1 MGFFLSNKF
10 RSVFILLKSNRRS
23 SIIGLKKK
31 IVKRYKKV
39 MMSHT
44 NVSII
49 RIFNKLLKIK
59 EMLEKQKFSFKQND
73 TEAMVNLKAYKHNI
87 LI

>member
-23 SIIGLKKK
+23 SIISLKKK

-39 MMSHT
+39 MMSHI
-44 NVSII
+44 NVSVI
-49 RIFNKLLKIK
+49 RLFNKLLKIK
-59 EMLEKQKFSFKQND
+59 EMLEKQKLSFKQND
-73 TEAMVNLKAYKHNI
+73 TEDMVNLKAYKNNI